1 MIPVGGRF
9 MMPPCTVRSSRS
21 GSSVRRNESVVLI
34 VAFSGGCLIGT
45 LVTGMLLSPSD
56 IVVEQNVVQSA
67 HTIEPATVA
76 DVSLMDVVESGIE
89 TGSDSSTMQSKTG
102 ASGMQSQTSV
112 SELDPMPV
120 LAAIER
126 SPQKHSLQ
134 MILEQPLTGESETAL
149 LHNLQTWSDTEP
161 VETALWIERTLS
173 EASPDSTA
181 DALVYPLLYQW
192 VEIEPEVA
200 LAQLGAYADED
211 EVPYLMLSHA
221 ERLAEQQT
229 PAEALEWARSMEDKA
244 SREVVVDGL
253 LQSWLESDVAA
264 LATQLE
270 LENPALRYGADTA
283 DNTALDDKPADSLI
297 TDNFKE
303 LVATALIEQDPAR
316 ALQWADALPGA
327 GAEDVRS
334 EVIDS
339 WMAQDPVA
347 ASDWLSGVLADTGTL
362 PVSLASIVPQRDID
376 LAINTL
382 PLLSDA
388 SRGAM
393 TSAIVETLSEVDP
406 DHARAWVDGLVDP
419 EDRSAAVTVWAM
431 ANARRQPVEALDGA
445 LESTSGQA
453 RLDTLVNVAATIAQF
468 DQPLLESWLAAAS
481 LSDYERSQ
489 IASVVFEAEVYPFQ

>member
-9 MMPPCTVRSSRS
+9 MMPRCTVRSSRS

-45 LVTGMLLSPSD
+45 LVTGMLLSSSD
-56 IVVEQNVVQSA
+56 IVVEQKVVQSA
-67 HTIEPATVA
+67 HITESTTVEDA
-76 DVSLMDVVESGIE
+76 PLPGDVETESV
-89 TGSDSSTMQSKTG
+89 TSKR
-102 ASGMQSQTSV
+102 QSQDCV
-112 SELDPMPV
+112 LELDTIKSTD
-120 LAAIER
+120 AIER
-126 SPQKHSLQ
+126 SPLERTMQ
-134 MILEQPLTGESETAL
+134 MILDQPLTGESETAL

-161 VETALWIERTLS
+161 GETALWIERTLS
-173 EASPDSTA
+173 EASPGSTT

-221 ERLAEQQT
+221 ERLAEEQT

-244 SREVVVDGL
+244 SREVVVDSL

-270 LENPALRYGADTA
+270 LENPALQYGADTA
-283 DNTALDDKPADSLI
+283 ENTALGVKPADSLV
-297 TDNFKE
+297 TDHFKE

-327 GAEDVRS
+327 GAEEVRS

-339 WMAQDPVA
+339 WLSQDPVA

-388 SRGAM
+388 SHGAM

-419 EDRSAAVTVWAM
+419 EERSAAVTVWAL
-431 ANARRQPVEALDGA
+431 ANARQQPVEALDGA
-445 LESTSGQA
+445 LESTSGQG
-453 RLDTLVNVAATIAQF
+453 RLDTLINVAATIAQF

>member
-1 MIPVGGRF
+1 M
-9 MMPPCTVRSSRS
+9 
-21 GSSVRRNESVVLI
+21 RRNEGVVLI

-45 LVTGMLLSPSD
+45 LVTGMLLSHPD
-56 IVVEQNVVQSA
+56 IVVEQNVVQSS
-67 HTIEPATVA
+67 HVTGSTTVEEASLSA
-76 DVSLMDVVESGIE
+76 DVEIESV
-89 TGSDSSTMQSKTG
+89 TSKL
-102 ASGMQSQTSV
+102 QSQTGV
-112 SELDPMPV
+112 LELDPIKSPD
-120 LAAIER
+120 AIER
-126 SPQKHSLQ
+126 SPLERTMQ
-134 MILEQPLTGESETAL
+134 MILEQPLSGESETAL
-149 LHNLQTWSDTEP
+149 LHNLQTWSDMEP
-161 VETALWIERTLS
+161 AETALWIERTLS
-173 EASPDSTA
+173 EASPGSTT

-200 LAQLGAYADED
+200 LAQLGAYADKD

-221 ERLAEQQT
+221 ERLAEENT
-229 PAEALEWARSMEDKA
+229 PVEALEWARSMQDKA

-283 DNTALDDKPADSLI
+283 ENTALGDKPADSLI

-303 LVATALIEQDPAR
+303 LVATALIQQDPAR

-327 GAEDVRS
+327 DAEEVRS

-339 WMAQDPVA
+339 WLAQDPVA

-388 SRGAM
+388 SHGAM

-419 EDRSAAVTVWAM
+419 EERSAAVTVWAL
-431 ANARRQPVEALDGA
+431 ANAGRQPVEALDSA
-445 LESTSGQA
+445 LESTSGQG